1 MQASAFHTAQR
12 HTRGFT
18 LVEMLVVVSILA
30 IVTAISAPSFR
41 SFTAGQQIKSAAY
54 DLTSALLLA
63 RSEALK
69 RNGSVEIRRVGDRW
83 NNGWRVAFVPTDA
96 TLNLQNAVNGDLSF
110 DGAPDV
116 IVFNAYGR
124 VSSPV
129 DQVEIEL
136 SSSAAA
142 GNKRCISLSLSGHAN
157 STVGAC
163 P

>member
-1 MQASAFHTAQR
+1 MRAPAIRPSEPA
-12 HTRGFT
+12 TRGFT

-69 RNGSVEIRRVGDRW
+69 RNGSVELRRVGESW
-83 NNGWRVAFVPTDA
+83 NNGWRVAFVSTDA
-96 TLNLQNAVNGDLSF
+96 TLGLQNAMNADLSF
-110 DGAPDV
+110 DGAPDA

-129 DQVEIEL
+129 DAVQIEL
-136 SSSAAA
+136 TSSAAD
-142 GNKRCISLSLSGHAN
+142 GNKRCISLSLSGHAS